1 MAALGGFRG
10 QTTGRGQLAGGVC
23 AVPMNTTRARTV
35 WVEAVEARRKWHDLA
50 VSTGNVS
57 METWEPYDPAWRTR
71 IRDLHAD
78 LQESLIG
85 GELDPRAT
93 CIDLMAAVGALVERM
108 GDAPAP
114 S

>member
-1 MAALGGFRG
+1 MAALGGFPG
-10 QTTGRGQLAGGVC
+10 QMTGRGQLATRVD
-23 AVPMNTTRARTV
+23 ATRARSV

-50 VSTGNVS
+50 TATGQQS
-57 METWEPYDPAWRTR
+57 METWEPYDPAWRDR

-85 GELDPRAT
+85 GDLDPRAT

-108 GDAPAP
+108 GDEPT
-114 S
+114 ST